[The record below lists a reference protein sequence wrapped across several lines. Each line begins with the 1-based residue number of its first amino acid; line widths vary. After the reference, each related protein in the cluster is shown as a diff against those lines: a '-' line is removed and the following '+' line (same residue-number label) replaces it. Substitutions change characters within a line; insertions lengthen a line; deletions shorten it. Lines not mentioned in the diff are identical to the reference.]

1 MHTERHTVRA
11 RLATFAAT
19 LGLLAGGGALTAVT
33 AQAAPAP
40 PAAAPTPTAAPAVD
54 NGLARTPQMGFNNW
68 NSTHCRAEFNEA
80 MVKGIADT
88 FVSQGL
94 KDAGYTY
101 VNIDDCW
108 ALPQRDASGNLV
120 PDPVRFPNG
129 IKAVADYVHSK
140 GLKFGIYSSAGTKT
154 CDVQGFP
161 GGLGHEQQDAGL
173 WASWGVDYL
182 KYDNCN
188 NTGADAQQRYTAM
201 ANALKATGRPILYSI
216 CEWGENQPWNWAAKT
231 GNSWRTTG
239 DISDNWSS
247 MIGIAHRNQ
256 GLAPYAGPGAWND
269 PDMLEVG
276 NGGMTDTEYRTH
288 FSLWAQMAAPLL
300 IGSDLRSASP
310 ATLAILKNTDVIA
323 VDQDSLGKQGTVV
336 SSSGGLVVMSKPL
349 ADGSRSVTLTNET
362 TSARTVS
369 TTVEAIGI
377 GGASS
382 YSLKDLWSK
391 QTSTTTGTIS
401 ASVPAHGTVM
411 YRVTPGAP
419 VPPPAGVN
427 QLSELAWTSAING
440 WGPVERD
447 RSNGEQATGDGRT
460 LTIGGTTYAK
470 GLGTHAA
477 SDITYH
483 LGGTCRSLSVDVGVD
498 DESTAGGSAVF
509 RIYRDAAL
517 VADSGPRTASDPPT
531 RLSADLTGGTKL
543 RLVVTDGGD
552 GIDYDHADWAGPKLT
567 CGNGP
572 AAGTHALSD
581 LPWASAING
590 WGPVERDRSNAEQAT
605 GDGRTLTIGGT
616 TYAKGLGTHAA
627 SSITYYL
634 GGGCSTLTASVGI
647 DDESGG
653 ANGSVVFQIYRD
665 ATKVADSGRL
675 TGADAPRAL
684 TADLSGGLEVRLV
697 VTDSGDGIN
706 YDHADWAAPTLT
718 CT

>member
-1 MHTERHTVRA
+1 MHTERHTTPTFRQ
-11 RLATFAAT
+11 RLAAVAAALALLTSGAAAAT
-19 LGLLAGGGALTAVT
+19 LATVT
-33 AQAAPAP
+33 AQVAAAP
-40 PAAAPTPTAAPAVD
+40 PAAAVD
-54 NGLARTPQMGFNNW
+54 NGLALAPQMGFNNW

-80 MVKGIADT
+80 MVKGVADA

-94 KDAGYTY
+94 KAAGYTY

-108 ALPQRDASGNLV
+108 ALPNRNASGNLV

-161 GGLGHEQQDAGL
+161 GGLGHEQQDANL

-188 NTGADAQQRYTAM
+188 NTGADAQQRYKAM
-201 ANALKATGRPILYSI
+201 GDALRATGRPILYSI
-216 CEWGENQPWNWAAKT
+216 CEWGENQPWNWAAGV

-239 DISDNWSS
+239 DISDSWSS
-247 MIGIAHRNQ
+247 MIGIAHQNQ
-256 GLAPYAGPGAWND
+256 GLAPYAKPGAWND

-300 IGSDLRSASP
+300 IGSDLRSASA

-336 SSSGGLVVMSKPL
+336 SGSGGLVVMSKPL

-362 TSARTVS
+362 TSAKTIS
-369 TTVEAIGI
+369 TTVEAVGI

-382 YSLKDLWSK
+382 YALKDLWSK
-391 QTSTTTGTIS
+391 QTSTTTGAIS

-427 QLSELAWTSAING
+427 QLGDLPWTSAING

-447 RSNGEQATGDGRT
+447 RSNGEQAAADGRT

-477 SDITYH
+477 SDLTYQ

-498 DESTAGGSAVF
+498 DESTAGGSVVF
-509 RIYRDAAL
+509 RIYRDTVL
-517 VADSGPRTASDPPT
+517 VVDSGLRTASDPPK

-552 GIDYDHADWAGPKLT
+552 GINYDHADWADAKLV

-572 AAGTHALSD
+572 ASGTHALSN
-581 LPWASAING
+581 LSWTSATNG
-590 WGPVERDRSNAEQAT
+590 WGPVERDLSNGEKAAA
-605 GDGRTLTIGGT
+605 DGRTLTIGGT
-616 TYAKGLGTHAA
+616 TYAKGLGTH
-627 SSITYYL
+627 SSSTITYYI
-634 GGGCSTLTASVGI
+634 GGSCSTLTTGI
-647 DDESGG
+647 GVDDEAGG
-653 ANGSVVFQIYRD
+653 TNGSVVFQIYRD
-665 ATKVADSGRL
+665 GTKVADSGRV
-675 TGADAPRAL
+675 TGADAARQL
-684 TADLSGGLEVRLV
+684 TADLTGGLEVRLV
-697 VTDSGDGIN
+697 VTDSGDGVT
-706 YDHADWAAPTLT
+706 YDHADWGAPTLS
-718 CT
+718 CG